1 MNDHSGQT
9 YLITGSTGIAAATAQ
24 LAGQAG
30 AQIFFVSHDSASCEA
45 LAAELTRKSVNCG
58 FAVADLTI
66 PAQVSRAVAACQTQF
81 ERIDGLFNVV
91 GISGRRYGDGPL
103 HECTL
108 EGWEKTLDVNLKT
121 AFLMCRAVLNVML
134 AQPLDP
140 HGLRGALLNM
150 GSILS
155 LSPEPKHFAT
165 HAYAASKAA
174 LVGLSQSLA
183 AYYAP
188 QKIRVNV
195 IAPSL
200 VKTPMSQR
208 AQQDEQIL
216 EYMRHKH
223 PLGEEM
229 LAAEEVAR
237 AALFLLGPDARRIT
251 GEVLKVDAGWSV
263 SNC

>member
-1 MNDHSGQT
+1 MSDHSGQT
-9 YLITGSTGIAAATAQ
+9 YLITGSTGMAAATAQ

-30 AQIFFVSHDSASCEA
+30 ARIFFISHDPTSCA
-45 LAAELTRKSVNCG
+45 TLAAELDHNGVTCG
-58 FAVADLTI
+58 FAVADLTV
-66 PAQVSRAVAACQTQF
+66 PAQVTTAVAACQTQF
-81 ERIDGLFNVV
+81 DRIDGLFNVV

-103 HECTL
+103 HACTL

-121 AFLMCRAVLNVML
+121 AFLMCREVLNVML
-134 AQPLDP
+134 GQPLDA
-140 HGLRGALLNM
+140 HGLRGAILNM

-174 LVGLSQSLA
+174 LVGLSQTLA
-183 AYYAP
+183 AYYAAH
-188 QKIRVNV
+188 KIRVNV

-229 LAAEEVAR
+229 LAAEDVAR
-237 AALFLLGPDARRIT
+237 ASLFLLGPDARRIT
-251 GEVLKVDAGWSV
+251 GEILKVDAGWSV
-263 SNC
+263 SNL